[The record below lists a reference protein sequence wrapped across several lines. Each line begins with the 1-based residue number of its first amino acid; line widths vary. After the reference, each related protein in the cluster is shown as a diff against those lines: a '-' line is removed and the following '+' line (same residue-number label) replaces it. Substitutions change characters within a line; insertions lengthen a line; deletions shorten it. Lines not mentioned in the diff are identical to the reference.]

1 MAKSFSEIVA
11 MNPEYEE
18 WLEQVASAARALVDR
33 IRDPEAPKDLH
44 IDPWFQAEWAE
55 LDRVM
60 KT

>member
-1 MAKSFSEIVA
+1 MD
-11 MNPEYEE
+11 PEYEE
-18 WLEQVASAARALVDR
+18 WLEQIARAAGALVDR
-33 IRDPEAPKDLH
+33 IRYPEAPKDLR